1 MPNTRSTT
9 VSIRLT
15 PEIKRQLSRLAK
27 STGRSANYLVAD
39 AIQIYVQEQQR
50 QLESVRRGFA
60 EFEAGHYI
68 AHEAMKAWLLSLG
81 SDHELPAPNCVC
93 GESHDEPGPCG

>member
-15 PEIKRQLSRLAK
+15 PEVKRRLHRLSK

-39 AIQIYVQEQQR
+39 AIEIYVQEQQR
-50 QLESVRRGFA
+50 QLESIRRGFA
-60 EFEAGHYI
+60 EIESEHYI
-68 AHEAMKAWLLSLG
+68 PHEAMKAWLLSLG
-81 SDHELPAPNCVC
+81 SDHELPPPKCTC
-93 GESHDEPGPCG
+93 GKSHDEPSP